1 MVAWLTSIHSCT
13 SCVEW
18 DGSCVFDLQ
27 RGGHFL
33 THNFVV
39 KAQNSHLCNRSR
51 KTMKAKATL
60 PSLLSVTVC
69 WRCDGTCTFSTMH
82 TVPVLWWHMH
92 VISTRSVTI
101 MWWHTHVIHHT
112 WCPSTVMT
120 HAGDQHVQCH
130 NYVMA
135 HTHVSCHT
143 WCPSTVM
150 THAGDQHVQCHNYVM
165 AHTHIIHHIWCPNTV
180 TTMQVTSM
188 FSVTSL
194 MAHACDTAGL
204 MSHFLEQLPSH
215 ITFKSGCYH
224 MAVEDLQPF
233 NPHNRD

>member
-27 RGGHFL
+27 PGGHFL

-39 KAQNSHLCNRSR
+39 KEQKSHVCNRSR
-51 KTMKAKATL
+51 KTMKAKATH
-60 PSLLSVTVC
+60 SIF
-69 WRCDGTCTFSTMH
+69 TFSDSVVKM
-82 TVPVLWWHMH
+82 WWHMQ
-92 VISTRSVTI
+92 VISMCSVTIMWWHIQVISMCSVTIMWWHMQVISMCSVTIMWWHMQVISMCSVTI
-101 MWWHTHVIHHT
+101 MWWHTHMIRHT
-112 WCPSTVMT
+112 
-120 HAGDQHVQCH
+120 
-130 NYVMA
+130 
-135 HTHVSCHT
+135 
-143 WCPSTVM
+143 
-150 THAGDQHVQCHNYVM
+150 
-165 AHTHIIHHIWCPNTV
+165 WCPNTV

-188 FSVTSL
+188 LSVTSL

-224 MAVEDLQPF
+224 IAVEDLQPF